1 MLVSPDS
8 WNTPVPRLTLLLF
21 ANFAVAKFVEPLKA
35 VFPIERRFAQFVKS
49 SFVSFELR
57 NESFPIVCKAEFSG
71 KTSSLMFDPQK
82 ALLLIVVRL
91 AGKVNV
97 SGVSAFCATSV
108 KALFWIV
115 VKASHALKSSDL
127 MFAPRKASWSIVVSF
142 LHALRSTVSI
152 VVFWKAPRPI
162 VVMFGSWVKSTFCN
176 PVQPL
181 KA

>member
-1 MLVSPDS
+1 
-8 WNTPVPRLTLLLF
+8 
-21 ANFAVAKFVEPLKA
+21 
-35 VFPIERRFAQFVKS
+35 
-49 SFVSFELR
+49 
-57 NESFPIVCKAEFSG
+57 
-71 KTSSLMFDPQK
+71 MFDPQK
-82 ALLLIVVRL
+82 VLLLIVVRL
-91 AGKVNV
+91 AGKVKV
-97 SGVSAFCATSV
+97 SGVSALVATSV

-115 VKASHALKSSDL
+115 VKASHALRSSDL

-162 VVMFGSWVKSTFCN
+162 VVMFGSWVKSTLCR